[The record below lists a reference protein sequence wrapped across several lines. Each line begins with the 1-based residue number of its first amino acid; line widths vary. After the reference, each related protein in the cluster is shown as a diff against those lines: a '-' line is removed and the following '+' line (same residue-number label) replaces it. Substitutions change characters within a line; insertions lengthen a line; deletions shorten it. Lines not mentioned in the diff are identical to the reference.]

1 MYTCGTC
8 SCIFTSSQSVSTL
21 GVSGINYLSSVLW
34 KQPSESFTKELP
46 KGCPAQGTTKLQSLR
61 DSSRSYKRIVGL
73 FFTESVICCLT
84 EIGSDLSLMRLPRG
98 AISRPKAEF
107 LRIIPKS
114 WNWARAT
121 SPLAPQSKNTMACQ
135 IGSAMVPMLTVKQV
149 TSPHLLSSAL
159 PFCLQQCSLACQY

>member
-1 MYTCGTC
+1 MYSCGTC
-8 SCIFTSSQSVSTL
+8 SCITGSQSVTTL
-21 GVSGINYLSSVLW
+21 GVSGINCLSSVLW
-34 KQPSESFTKELP
+34 KQLSESFTKELL

-61 DSSRSYKRIVGL
+61 DSSRGYKPIVGL

-84 EIGSDLSLMRLPRG
+84 KIGSDLSLMGLPRG

-121 SPLAPQSKNTMACQ
+121 SPLPLSHRIPMACQ
-135 IGSAMVPMLTVKQV
+135 IGSTMVPMMTVKQV
-149 TSPHLLSSAL
+149 TSHTFFHL
-159 PFCLQQCSLACQY
+159 PFPFVSSNVP

>member
-1 MYTCGTC
+1 MHTCGTC
-8 SCIFTSSQSVSTL
+8 PCIFTGSRSVSTL

-61 DSSRSYKRIVGL
+61 DSSQSYKRIVGL
-73 FFTESVICCLT
+73 FLTGSVICCLT
-84 EIGSDLSLMRLPRG
+84 KIGSDLSLMGLPRG

-121 SPLAPQSKNTMACQ
+121 SLLAPESKNTMACQ
-135 IGSAMVPMLTVKQV
+135 TGSARVPTMTMKQV
-149 TSPHLLSSAL
+149 TSHTFFHL
-159 PFCLQQCSLACQY
+159 PFAFVSSNVP